1 MQIYSYIYHSSVGL
15 FNTISDVPFNHSKDK
30 KIKLDIAAFSIA
42 VFSYSCTTS
51 VIPFD
56 EDPDP
61 IIGSVTYDED
71 VKSIMDNNCTA
82 CHGTVSPQAGLSLVT
97 YSQVRNAA
105 ENGNLIARMNDPVNP
120 MPESG
125 RLDASIRALI
135 DQWAE
140 DGFFGKLIQRNSY

>member
-1 MQIYSYIYHSSVGL
+1 MYYCFL
-15 FNTISDVPFNHSKDK
+15 T
-30 KIKLDIAAFSIA
+30 IA
-42 VFSYSCTTS
+42 VCLLLATNVFSKLT
-51 VIPFD
+51 
-56 EDPDP
+56 
-61 IIGSVTYDED
+61 GSPGAKTG
-71 VKSIMDNNCTA
+71 SPMDGNNCTA

-105 ENGNLIARMNDPVNP
+105 ENGNLIARMNDPIDP

-140 DGFFGKLIQRNSY
+140 DGFLEN

>member
-1 MQIYSYIYHSSVGL
+1 MFL
-15 FNTISDVPFNHSKDK
+15 LTIQKTKRSNWILLLLV
-30 KIKLDIAAFSIA
+30 LL
-42 VFSYSCTTS
+42 FSYSCTTS

-61 IIGSVTYDED
+61 ITGSVTYDED
-71 VKSIMDNNCTA
+71 VKNIMDNNCTA
-82 CHGTVSPQAGLSLVT
+82 CHGTVSPQAGLSLVS

-140 DGFFGKLIQRNSY
+140 DGFLEN